1 MPDKSGHEPESVAD
15 SLGSVTFMYQ
25 RAIDGDS
32 QAPDAIWDAYCKR
45 LQGLARAVLR
55 QRGVA
60 PAQASE
66 DSVVNAAFAK
76 FFAALSRGKYREVA
90 DRHELWCLLAV
101 ITRNTALKQAKQA
114 GQQAAYTDADS
125 LVLQHADTSPTPAE
139 VAALSDTISDLEQQ
153 IRARSTD
160 SEQADRIIRVMS
172 MTLSGYTQREIATAI
187 GKSEVTVRRNLNMVR
202 DLLRRK

>member
-1 MPDKSGHEPESVAD
+1 
-15 SLGSVTFMYQ
+15 MYQ

-32 QAPDAIWDAYCKR
+32 QAPGGIWDAYCKR

-101 ITRNTALKQAKQA
+101 ITRNTALKQAKRA
-114 GQQAAYTDADS
+114 GKQAAYNTDADS
-125 LVLQHADTSPTPAE
+125 LLLQHADTSPTPAE

-153 IRARSTD
+153 IRARSAD

-202 DLLRRK
+202 DLLRHK